1 MLPFRRG
8 AAITANDV
16 KLSTTKY
23 DHESYQAGPLMP
35 GSYTFKLEGS
45 TGSAKKQVD
54 LMGQANVGK
63 AVKLLTTT
71 TTTSTD
77 HVDENDSDDTEDSN
91 QHHTGKALSV
101 LSKDAATAVSVMAN
115 KEDRDADDYTYVES
129 QPWDNVTEIKLY
141 DEDSDKLVD
150 TYRYDK
156 KNDILAKYDDATSKF
171 VEVK

>member
-1 MLPFRRG
+1 
-8 AAITANDV
+8 
-16 KLSTTKY
+16 
-23 DHESYQAGPLMP
+23 MP

-54 LMGQANVGK
+54 LMGQANAGK

-77 HVDENDSDDTEDSN
+77 DVDENDSDDTEDSN